1 MKKLTRKEED
11 IMQVIWDLEN
21 ALVSDIISKLPEQ
34 DLPYTT
40 ISSIVRILEKK
51 GFVDHRTF
59 GKTHQYYPLI
69 SKEEYRKSQMKS
81 IVKTYFD
88 SSYKNVVSFFAEN
101 NEISPDDLKEILDLI
116 ETKKLKEDD

>member
-101 NEISPDDLKEILDLI
+101 DEISPEDLKEILELI
-116 ETKKLKEDD
+116 ENKKSKADD

>member
-1 MKKLTRKEED
+1 
-11 IMQVIWDLEN
+11 MQLIWDLEN

-69 SKEEYRKSQMKS
+69 SKEEYRKSQMKNF
-81 IVKTYFD
+81 VKTYFD

-116 ETKKLKEDD
+116 ENKKIQEDD

>member
-21 ALVSDIISKLPEQ
+21 ALVSDIISKLPEK

-101 NEISPDDLKEILDLI
+101 DEISPEDLKEILDLI
-116 ETKKLKEDD
+116 ENKKLQADD

>member
-1 MKKLTRKEED
+1 
-11 IMQVIWDLEN
+11 MQVIWDLEN

-81 IVKTYFD
+81 IVRTYFD

-101 NEISPDDLKEILDLI
+101 NEISPADLKEILALI
-116 ETKKLKEDD
+116 ENKKTQEDD

>member
-1 MKKLTRKEED
+1 MKNLTRKEEN

-69 SKEEYRKSQMKS
+69 SKEEYRKTQMKS
-81 IVKTYFD
+81 MVQTYFD

-101 NEISPDDLKEILDLI
+101 DEISPDDLKEILDLI
-116 ETKKLKEDD
+116 ENKKTKEDD

>member
-11 IMQVIWDLEN
+11 IIQVIWDLEN
-21 ALVSDIISKLPEQ
+21 ALVSDIISKLPEK

-101 NEISPDDLKEILDLI
+101 DEISPEDLKEILDLI
-116 ETKKLKEDD
+116 ENKKLQADD